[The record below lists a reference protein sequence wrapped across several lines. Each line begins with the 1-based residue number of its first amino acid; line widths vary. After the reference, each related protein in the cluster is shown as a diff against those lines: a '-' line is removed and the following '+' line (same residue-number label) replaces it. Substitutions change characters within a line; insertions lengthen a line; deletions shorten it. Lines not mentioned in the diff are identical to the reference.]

1 MIEMVSSHG
10 GMNYYDFGLMMG
22 LGKLEHDVTLY
33 TSEPLLFDITSN
45 KNLKVNLAYKGL
57 FETKNKF
64 IKLFHYMKG
73 TFTALNDSRKRKVK
87 IVHFQIFAI
96 TYLESFVVWLTKKM
110 GFKLIVTIH
119 DVESFNKQ
127 NRKKLS
133 TFFYNNVDKKEHF
146 KTAQDMMKFCQI
158 DNFTPYLLENAMD
171 DNLYATTFYGI
182 FTNPQTKKSKFIV
195 AIGQKEDIVSKTSD
209 WLLIDFKE
217 EFNFYLGYSIS
228 FGHYGPY
235 LDNYKGETHINSLT
249 PNNFSSYQSNH
260 VYKFL
265 FTLTFN
271 YLNQL
276 LSQ

>member
-1 MIEMVSSHG
+1 MSTCDEKL
-10 GMNYYDFGLMMG
+10 ND
-22 LGKLEHDVTLY
+22 GKIKTLVGNKLPLIQKIQEELE
-33 TSEPLLFDITSN
+33 
-45 KNLKVNLAYKGL
+45 
-57 FETKNKF
+57 
-64 IKLFHYMKG
+64 
-73 TFTALNDSRKRKVK
+73 ALNVTDDSIMTEILSKGYETFMKSAKVA
-87 IVHFQIFAI
+87 V
-96 TYLESFVVWLTKKM
+96 
-110 GFKLIVTIH
+110 
-119 DVESFNKQ
+119 
-127 NRKKLS
+127 
-133 TFFYNNVDKKEHF
+133 YNNVDKKEHF

-235 LDNYKGETHINSLT
+235 LDNYNGETHINSLT